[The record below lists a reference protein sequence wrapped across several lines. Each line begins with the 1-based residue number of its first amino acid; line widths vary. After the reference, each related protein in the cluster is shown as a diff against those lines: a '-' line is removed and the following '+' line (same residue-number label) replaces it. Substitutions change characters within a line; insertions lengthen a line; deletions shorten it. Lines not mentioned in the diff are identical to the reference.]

1 MATFSNNVKVNNF
14 QYKSV
19 EPVYSNQSWTGQR
32 IMRSSG
38 IQYYQIQFQLN
49 FNVEHIGEVNAFL
62 AEYSQGKPFT
72 LSMGHISTYRGGMV
86 GALTSQGSSSKG
98 TKLITTNSNAM
109 AVGELIQFS
118 NHKKIYRIVD
128 RTDTSLT
135 IFPALQNT
143 VQPYE
148 LITYNNLMIEAVL
161 DPDNDYSMTVGK
173 LMSITLKAT
182 ENIT

>member
-1 MATFSNNVKVNNF
+1 MAAFSNNVKVTNF

-19 EPVYSNQSWTGQR
+19 EPQYSNQNWTGQR
-32 IMRSSG
+32 IMRSTG
-38 IQYYQIQFQLN
+38 IQYYQIQFQLD

-72 LSMGHISTYRGGMV
+72 FSMGHISTYRGSQT
-86 GALTSQGSSSKG
+86 GALTSQSMAAKG
-98 TKLITTNSNAM
+98 TKVINTNNNAM
-109 AVGELIQFS
+109 AVGELIQFA

-135 IFPALQNT
+135 LFPALANT

-148 LITYNNLMIEAVL
+148 LITYDNIVIEAVL
-161 DPDNDYSMTVGK
+161 DPDNDYTMQVG
-173 LMSITLKAT
+173 LAMNITLKAT